1 MTFFGRGVK
10 MEKAGEKKEMKKL
23 ETGMAVLD
31 GTGAVLY
38 TDEKIRKW
46 FEGFDPA
53 ELKPFIFERDNSSPV
68 SWIMEHQGMHLQM
81 SLYPCLEKII
91 LVAINMSAIKE
102 IEEKLEE
109 AKAVRDELDATI
121 QNSYDAIYIV
131 DANGI
136 TRKTN
141 DAIERLTGIP
151 KEYYIGKD
159 MRYLEKRGIVKK
171 SVSFEVMK
179 KKQPVTMI
187 QETSMGKVLLMTGSP
202 VFNDEGEVIRVVT
215 NLRDISELNQLKEEL
230 SRLRKFHARD
240 EPAIVVS
247 PEMKQVMELAGR
259 VAETDTTVLLL
270 GESGVGK
277 EVIARMIHKNSNRYE
292 KGAFIK
298 VNCGAIPE
306 ELLES
311 ELFGYESGAF
321 TGAKKEGKA
330 GLFELAHNGTLFLD
344 EIGEMPVHLQV
355 KLLRV
360 LQDQEYRRLGGVKT
374 IKVNVRIIA
383 ATNRDLKKMVAEG
396 KFRED
401 LYYRL
406 CVVPIEIPPLR
417 KRPED
422 ILPMIRFYL
431 DKYNRKYK
439 TNKHL
444 AKRTLR
450 ILQNY
455 HWPGNI
461 REVANLIERLLVTTP
476 SHEILPEHL
485 PFSSGEKRQ
494 IQKEITDA
502 GDFLD
507 AEKHGGLKK
516 VMKQIERQ
524 IITSAFQK
532 HKSSYAVAKALKIS
546 QSTAI
551 RKAYQYGVRSKSKET
566 GKTFH

>member
-1 MTFFGRGVK
+1 
-10 MEKAGEKKEMKKL
+10 MEKVGEKKEMKKL
-23 ETGMAVLD
+23 EMGMAVFD
-31 GTGAVLY
+31 GTGAVLF
-38 TDEKIRKW
+38 TDDKIRQW
-46 FEGFDPA
+46 FGGSVEK
-53 ELKPFIFERDNSSPV
+53 LKQFVFEKDISSPV
-68 SWIMEHQGMHLQM
+68 CWIIKHQDLNLQM
-81 SLYPCLEKII
+81 NLYPCQKTII
-91 LVAINMSAIKE
+91 LVVVNLTAIKKMQE
-102 IEEKLEE
+102 QLAE

-179 KKQPVTMI
+179 KKKPVTMI
-187 QETSMGKVLLMTGSP
+187 QETSTGKVLLMTGSP
-202 VFNDEGEVIRVVT
+202 VFNEEGEVIRVVT
-215 NLRDISELNQLKEEL
+215 NLRDISELNQLREEL

-240 EPAIVVS
+240 EPAVVVS
-247 PEMKQVMELAGR
+247 PEMKKVMELAGR

-270 GESGVGK
+270 GESGAGK
-277 EVIARMIHKNSNRYE
+277 EVIARMIHKNSKRYE

-321 TGAKKEGKA
+321 TGAKKDGKP
-330 GLFELAHNGTLFLD
+330 GLFELAHDGTLFLD
-344 EIGEMPVHLQV
+344 EIGEMPVQLQV

-374 IKVNVRIIA
+374 IKVNARIIA
-383 ATNRDLKKMVAEG
+383 ATNRDLKKLVEEG

-431 DKYNRKYK
+431 DKYNKKYK
-439 TNKHL
+439 TNKQL
-444 AKRTLR
+444 AWETIK

-461 REVANLIERLLVTTP
+461 RELANLIERLLVTTP

-485 PFSSGEKRQ
+485 PFSSGEKRLL
-494 IQKEITDA
+494 QKELPDVN
-502 GDFLD
+502 DFMD
-507 AEKHGGLKK
+507 AEKLGGLKK
-516 VMKQIERQ
+516 VMKQVERK

-532 HKSSYAVAKALKIS
+532 YDSSYEVAKALKIS

-551 RKAYQYGVRSKSKET
+551 RKAYKYGVRSKNRET
-566 GKTFH
+566 GKKRF

>member
-10 MEKAGEKKEMKKL
+10 MEKVGEIQEMKKL
-23 ETGMAVLD
+23 ETGIAVFD
-31 GTGAVLY
+31 REGKVLY
-38 TDEKIRKW
+38 TDGKILRWLEGTGQTGLKQLVFEKKTSL
-46 FEGFDPA
+46 PA
-53 ELKPFIFERDNSSPV
+53 
-68 SWIMEHQGMHLQM
+68 SWIIKHQERYLQMNLYSCQGMV
-81 SLYPCLEKII
+81 I
-91 LVAINMSAIKE
+91 LVVVNLTALKE
-102 IEEKLEE
+102 MEEQLEE

-179 KKQPVTMI
+179 KKKPVTMV
-187 QETSMGKVLLMTGSP
+187 QETATGKVLLMTGSP
-202 VFNDEGEVIRVVT
+202 VFNEEGEVIRVVT
-215 NLRDISELNQLKEEL
+215 NLRDISELNRLKEEL
-230 SRLRKFHARD
+230 SQLRKFHAGD
-240 EPAIVVS
+240 EPVVVES

-277 EVIARMIHKNSNRYE
+277 EVIARMIHKNSKRYE

-330 GLFELAHNGTLFLD
+330 GLFELAHEGTLFLD
-344 EIGEMPVHLQV
+344 EIGEMPVRLQV

-374 IKVNVRIIA
+374 IKVNTRIIA
-383 ATNRDLKKMVAEG
+383 ATNRDLRKMVAEG

-417 KRPED
+417 KRPQD
-422 ILPMIRFYL
+422 IVPMIRFYME
-431 DKYNRKYK
+431 KYNRKYQTHK
-439 TNKHL
+439 QMAWETMQV
-444 AKRTLR
+444 
-450 ILQNY
+450 LQNY

-461 REVANLIERLLVTTP
+461 RELANLIERLLVTTP
-476 SHEILPEHL
+476 SDVILPEHL
-485 PFSSGEKRQ
+485 PFLSGGKRTAQ
-494 IQKEITDA
+494 NEFA
-502 GDFLD
+502 EAVEYLD
-507 AEKHGGLKK
+507 AEKLGGLKK
-516 VMKQIERQ
+516 VMKQMERQ
-524 IITSAFQK
+524 IISSAFQK
-532 HKSSYAVAKALKIS
+532 YNSSYEVAKALKIS

-551 RKAYQYGVRSKSKET
+551 RKAYQYGVRSKNKNT
-566 GKTFH
+566 GKKRL

>member
-1 MTFFGRGVK
+1 
-10 MEKAGEKKEMKKL
+10 MEKVGEIQGMKKL
-23 ETGMAVLD
+23 ETGIAVFD
-31 GTGAVLY
+31 REGKALY
-38 TDEKIRKW
+38 TDKKILRW
-46 FEGFDPA
+46 LEGAGQTDLKQWVFGKNTSLPA
-53 ELKPFIFERDNSSPV
+53 SRIIK
-68 SWIMEHQGMHLQM
+68 HQDRYLQM
-81 SLYPCLEKII
+81 NLYSCRGMVI
-91 LVAINMSAIKE
+91 LVVVNLTALKE
-102 IEEKLEE
+102 MEEQLEE

-131 DANGI
+131 DSNGI

-179 KKQPVTMI
+179 KKKPVTMV
-187 QETSMGKVLLMTGSP
+187 QETATGKVLLMTGSP
-202 VFNDEGEVIRVVT
+202 VFNEEGEVIRVVT

-230 SRLRKFHARD
+230 SRLRKFHAGD
-240 EPAIVVS
+240 EPVVVES

-277 EVIARMIHKNSNRYE
+277 EVIARMIHKNSKRYE

-321 TGAKKEGKA
+321 TGAKKEGKS
-330 GLFELAHNGTLFLD
+330 GLFELAHEGTLFLD
-344 EIGEMPVHLQV
+344 EIGEMPVRLQV

-374 IKVNVRIIA
+374 IKVNTRIIA
-383 ATNRDLKKMVAEG
+383 ATNRDLRKMVAEG

-417 KRPED
+417 KRPQD
-422 ILPMIRFYL
+422 IVPMIRFYME
-431 DKYNRKYK
+431 KYNRKYQTHK
-439 TNKHL
+439 QMAGETMQV
-444 AKRTLR
+444 
-450 ILQNY
+450 LQNY

-461 REVANLIERLLVTTP
+461 RELANLIERLLVTTP
-476 SHEILPEHL
+476 SDVILPEHL
-485 PFSSGEKRQ
+485 PFSSGGKRTGQ
-494 IQKEITDA
+494 NEFA
-502 GDFLD
+502 EAVEYLD
-507 AEKHGGLKK
+507 AEKLGGLKK
-516 VMKQIERQ
+516 VMKQMERQ
-524 IITSAFQK
+524 IISSAFQK
-532 HKSSYAVAKALKIS
+532 YNSSYEVAKALKIS

-551 RKAYQYGVRSKSKET
+551 RKAYQYGIRSKNKNIR
-566 GKTFH
+566 KKRL

>member
-1 MTFFGRGVK
+1 
-10 MEKAGEKKEMKKL
+10 MEKVGEKKEMKKL
-23 ETGMAVLD
+23 EMGMAVFD
-31 GTGAVLY
+31 GTGAVLF
-38 TDEKIRKW
+38 TDDKIRQW
-46 FEGFDPA
+46 FGGSVEK
-53 ELKPFIFERDNSSPV
+53 LKQFVFEKDISSPAC
-68 SWIMEHQGMHLQM
+68 WIIKHQDLNLQM
-81 SLYPCLEKII
+81 NLYPCQKTII
-91 LVAINMSAIKE
+91 LVVVNLTAIKKMQE
-102 IEEKLEE
+102 QLAE

-131 DANGI
+131 DANGT

-179 KKQPVTMI
+179 KKKPVTMI
-187 QETSMGKVLLMTGSP
+187 QETSTGKVLLMTGSP
-202 VFNDEGEVIRVVT
+202 VFNEEGEVIRVVT
-215 NLRDISELNQLKEEL
+215 NLRDISELNQLREEL

-240 EPAIVVS
+240 EPAVVAS
-247 PEMKQVMELAGR
+247 PEMKKVMELARR

-270 GESGVGK
+270 GESGAGK
-277 EVIARMIHKNSNRYE
+277 EVIARMIHKNSKRYE

-311 ELFGYESGAF
+311 EIFGYESGAF
-321 TGAKKEGKA
+321 TGAKKDGKP
-330 GLFELAHNGTLFLD
+330 GLFELAHDGTLFLD
-344 EIGEMPVHLQV
+344 EIGEMPVQLQV

-374 IKVNVRIIA
+374 IKVNARIIA
-383 ATNRDLKKMVAEG
+383 ATNRDLKKLVEEG

-422 ILPMIRFYL
+422 ILPMIQFYL
-431 DKYNRKYK
+431 DKYNKKYK
-439 TNKHL
+439 TNKQL
-444 AKRTLR
+444 AWETIK

-461 REVANLIERLLVTTP
+461 RELANLIERLLVTTP

-485 PFSSGEKRQ
+485 PFSSGEKRLL
-494 IQKEITDA
+494 QKELPDVN
-502 GDFLD
+502 DFMD
-507 AEKHGGLKK
+507 AEKLGGLKK
-516 VMKQIERQ
+516 VMKQVERK

-532 HKSSYAVAKALKIS
+532 YDSSYEVAKALKIS

-551 RKAYQYGVRSKSKET
+551 RKAYKYGVRSKNRET
-566 GKTFH
+566 GKKRF